1 MAGARLERPHNEL
14 REVEHAEV
22 TRARPR
28 WLLERRLPNHDFR
41 LEEGLEERPI
51 LRVDVRLA
59 DRRVDTTEVSVAPH
73 RSFGSYDRDY
83 GGNPGHMT
91 GITAEIPVIRAG
103 FRPETPVVDRDFGR
117 KPRWSTGVLGRKP
130 GAFPLL
136 RTELSPQSTVGRG
149 RNHGAA
155 AGSPTESS
163 DRKPGRRDRKFGP
176 KVRHGP
182 L

>member
-59 DRRVDTTEVSVAPH
+59 DRAGGRVDTTEVSVAPH
-73 RSFGSYDRDY
+73 RSFGSYDRDF

-91 GITAEIPVIRAG
+91 GISGGNPGGRPG
-103 FRPETPVVDRDFGR
+103 FRAETPVVDPGFGR
-117 KPRWSTGVLGRKP
+117 DQAG
-130 GAFPLL
+130 FP
-136 RTELSPQSTVGRG
+136 VGRG
-149 RNHGAA
+149 RNHGGAHRAFDAPEPKPRRAGAA
-155 AGSPTESS
+155 
-163 DRKPGRRDRKFGP
+163 KPGRPERAFGAKVRCAGP
-176 KVRHGP
+176 KLRRRTTIGP
-182 L
+182 

>member
-59 DRRVDTTEVSVAPH
+59 DRAGGRVDTTEVSVAPH
-73 RSFGSYDRDY
+73 RSFGSYDRDF

-91 GITAEIPVIRAG
+91 G
-103 FRPETPVVDRDFGR
+103 DRDFGR
-117 KPRWSTGVLGRKP
+117 KPRWSTGISGGNPGGRP
-130 GAFPLL
+130 GVWA
-136 RTELSPQSTVGRG
+136 
-149 RNHGAA
+149 
-155 AGSPTESS
+155 
-163 DRKPGRRDRKFGP
+163 
-176 KVRHGP
+176 
-182 L
+182 